1 MTSIGFFSRILDDA
15 EPAERYRLAAEQIR
29 HAEYAGFATAW
40 VAQHHFN
47 REEGGLPS
55 PLVFLSHVGAQT
67 SRIRLGTGVICLPME
82 DAVRTA
88 EDLVVADLLTG
99 GRIDVGVSTGGT
111 PSSFPAFGKD
121 FADRYELSA
130 KALSTLRDAWAGEPI
145 NGTPNRLYPP
155 GRELLDRIWQATFS
169 ESGGDRAGQAGD
181 GLMLSR
187 TQPRRADAPGS
198 TLGDLQQ
205 PIIDAYLAALPSGR
219 EPRIL
224 ASRTAFVADTR
235 EEALR
240 WADRGLRNAVAA
252 APHVFG
258 GRVDPRSPLD
268 ELITWTDTHVGTAE
282 DVAESLA
289 ADSSLKHASEVSFQV
304 HSVDAPHREIL
315 RSIELLASDVAPAL
329 GWTVATQRAG
339 V

>member
-1 MTSIGFFSRILDDA
+1 MTSIGFFTRLLDDA

-29 HAEYAGFATAW
+29 HAEDTGFATAW

-47 REEGGLPS
+47 RDEGGLPS
-55 PLVFLSHVGAQT
+55 PLVFLAHVGAQT

-88 EDLVVADLLTG
+88 EDLVVADLLTD

-121 FADRYELSA
+121 FADRYGLSE
-130 KALSTLRDAWAGEPI
+130 KALQTLRDAWSGAPI
-145 NGTPNRLYPP
+145 NGTPNRLYPS
-155 GRELLDRIWQATFS
+155 GHDLLDRIWQATFS
-169 ESGGDRAGQAGD
+169 VSGGERAGFAGD

-187 TQPRRADAPGS
+187 TQPRSDDAPDAS
-198 TLGDLQQ
+198 LADLQQ
-205 PIIDAYLAALPSGR
+205 PIIDAYQAALPSGR
-219 EPRIL
+219 AARIL

-240 WADRGLRNAVAA
+240 WADRGLRAAVAA
-252 APHVFG
+252 SPRTFG
-258 GRVDPRSPLD
+258 GRVSADAPLS
-268 ELITWTDTHVGTAE
+268 ELIARTDTHVGTAD
-282 DVAESLA
+282 DVAESLG
-289 ADSSLKHASEVSFQV
+289 ADASLKHAGEVSFQV

-315 RSIELLASDVAPAL
+315 RSLELLATKVAPAL
-329 GWTVATQRAG
+329 GWTGARDQVAA
-339 V
+339 